1 MAIDKWRSYLQ
12 NQEFIIKTDHKSF
25 LHFSEQR
32 VTTKLQQKALLK
44 LMDLQ
49 YKIVYKQG
57 PTNQAIDA
65 LSRCYPA
72 EVVAPITLCQPVSV
86 EKVKE
91 GYASDV
97 KARELLTK
105 LEAAGG
111 TLGAFTL
118 AEGVIRFHG
127 RIWLGTNKLMEAINN
142 SGIGGHSGFAA
153 TYYRVKKLFSW
164 DGMEIVIQKFT
175 AAVCQQAKV
184 QHSRPIGLLQPLPI
198 PEQAWQT
205 VCLDFVKGLPKANKF
220 DTILVVIDKFIK
232 YLLVQYGS
240 SYLGGILKHKI
251 KNIYFPFLKFA

>member
-1 MAIDKWRSYLQ
+1 
-12 NQEFIIKTDHKSF
+12 
-25 LHFSEQR
+25 
-32 VTTKLQQKALLK
+32 
-44 LMDLQ
+44 
-49 YKIVYKQG
+49 
-57 PTNQAIDA
+57 
-65 LSRCYPA
+65 
-72 EVVAPITLCQPVSV
+72 VSV

-164 DGMEIVIQKFT
+164 DGMEIVI
-175 AAVCQQAKV
+175 
-184 QHSRPIGLLQPLPI
+184 
-198 PEQAWQT
+198 
-205 VCLDFVKGLPKANKF
+205 
-220 DTILVVIDKFIK
+220 
-232 YLLVQYGS
+232 
-240 SYLGGILKHKI
+240 
-251 KNIYFPFLKFA
+251 